1 MQNAGASGT
10 WWKQTEEALTR
21 NMTHASFMNCKL
33 KQDYMRH
40 DTNGDQMRA
49 TSEHHSVTH
58 LVFSR
63 DKASYEKHQRP
74 DSPLSEANNKQMVC
88 NFDTEHRI
96 IKAVYTHN
104 VVEWTVFGSI

>member
-1 MQNAGASGT
+1 
-10 WWKQTEEALTR
+10 
-21 NMTHASFMNCKL
+21 MNCKL

-58 LVFSR
+58 LVLSR